1 MFGTMNIE
9 APGQAGGE
17 GEGRGGE
24 GRGGGERRGRGGEG
38 RGEGGEGRGEGGEGR
53 GGEGGEGRGRGGKGE
68 GRGGRGGEG
77 RGGEGRHKLY
87 GISDNHKY
95 QQKQETAYVA
105 VEVKDQRLCHLTE
118 IAVFKQCGRMPF
130 KPAVF
135 QVLQRNSSPSSA
147 KEI

>member
-1 MFGTMNIE
+1 MGIVSGHVWDNEYRGTW
-9 APGQAGGE
+9 ASGRGGGGE
-17 GEGRGGE
+17 GRGGEREGREGRGGE
-24 GRGGGERRGRGGEG
+24 GRR
-38 RGEGGEGRGEGGEGR
+38 
-53 GGEGGEGRGRGGKGE
+53 
-68 GRGGRGGEG
+68 
-77 RGGEGRHKLY
+77 GEGRHKLY

-135 QVLQRNSSPSSA
+135 QVLEPNSSPSSA